1 MKCLKK
7 SLSTSLLL
15 LFLVVF
21 YARAQRLPQIDAE
34 RAMAYLTAQ
43 TDLGPRNPGSKGHTA
58 GRDYLFNE
66 LKKWADE
73 VHLQPFTHKKID
85 MWNICGV
92 FGEGEKPVLL
102 CAHWDTRPFADHD
115 PDPANRKTPIL
126 GANDGASGV
135 AVLLEIARQLHEA
148 PLPYPVVIVLFDGE
162 DYGRNTNEMFLGST
176 YYAKNPIPSKPRFAI
191 LLDMVGDA
199 DLSIPIEPFSQQAAP
214 ALVKAIWE
222 TAREIGAD
230 AFSTKLGPA
239 ILDDHIP
246 LIKAGIP
253 AVDIIDFSYPPW
265 HTIADT
271 PDKCSAQSLKTV
283 GDVTLRFLFTR
294 VSPP

>member
-1 MKCLKK
+1 MCLKK
-7 SLSTSLLL
+7 SLSAILA
-15 LFLVVF
+15 LFLWAGF
-21 YARAQRLPQIDAE
+21 HTRAQQIPQIDAD

-43 TDLGPRNPGSKGHTA
+43 TDLGPRNPGSDGHKA
-58 GRDYLFNE
+58 GRDYLAAE

-73 VHLQPFTHKKID
+73 VHLQPFTHKKIE
-85 MWNICGV
+85 MWNIAAT
-92 FGEGEKPVLL
+92 FGEGENPVLL
-102 CAHWDTRPFADHD
+102 CAHWDTRPFAEHD
-115 PDPANRKTPIL
+115 PKKENRKTPIL

-135 AVLLEIARQLHEA
+135 AVLLEMARQFHAA

-162 DYGRNTNEMFLGST
+162 DYGPTTDEMFLGST
-176 YYAKNPIPSKPRFAI
+176 YYAANPIPSKPRFAI

-199 DLSIPIEPFSQQAAP
+199 DLSIPVEPFSYRAAP
-214 ALVKAIWE
+214 ELVKGVWK
-222 TAREIGAD
+222 TAHEIGAD
-230 AFSTKLGPA
+230 AFVERMGPA

-253 AVDIIDFSYPPW
+253 AIDIIDFSYPHW

-283 GDVTLRFLFTR
+283 GDVVLRYLFTR

>member
-7 SLSTSLLL
+7 ILSAFLLL
-15 LFLVVF
+15 LLWAGFD
-21 YARAQRLPQIDAE
+21 ARAQRIPQVDAD

-43 TDLGPRNPGSKGHTA
+43 TDLGPRNPGSKGHAA
-58 GRDYLFNE
+58 GRDYLLNE
-66 LKKWADE
+66 LKKWADDAY
-73 VHLQPFTHKKID
+73 LQPFTHKKIQ
-85 MWNICGV
+85 MWNIVAV

-102 CAHWDTRPFADHD
+102 CAHWDTRPFAEHD
-115 PDPANRKTPIL
+115 PTPANRKTPIL

-135 AVLLEIARQLHEA
+135 AVLLEIARQLHET

-162 DYGRNTNEMFLGST
+162 DYGRTTAEMFLGST
-176 YYAKNPIPSKPRFAI
+176 HYAKNPVPSKPRFAI

-214 ALVKAIWE
+214 DLVKGVWE
-222 TAREIGAD
+222 TAHEIGAD
-230 AFSTKLGPA
+230 AFSTQIGQA
-239 ILDDHIP
+239 VLDDHIP

-253 AVDIIDFSYPPW
+253 AIDIIDFSYPYW

-271 PDKCSAQSLKTV
+271 PDKCSPQSLKTV
-283 GDVTLRFLFTR
+283 GDVTLRYLFTR

>member
-7 SLSTSLLL
+7 ILSASLLL
-15 LFLVVF
+15 LLWAGLD
-21 YARAQRLPQIDAE
+21 ARAQRIPQIDAD

-43 TDLGPRNPGSKGHTA
+43 TDLGPRNPGSKGHAA
-58 GRDYLFNE
+58 GRDYLLNE

-73 VHLQPFTHKKID
+73 VQLQPFTHKKIQ
-85 MWNICGV
+85 MWNIAAV

-102 CAHWDTRPFADHD
+102 CAHWDTRPFAEHD
-115 PDPANRKTPIL
+115 PTPANRKTPIL

-135 AVLLEIARQLHEA
+135 AVLLEIARQLHET

-162 DYGRNTNEMFLGST
+162 DYGRTTAEMFLGST
-176 YYAKNPIPSKPRFAI
+176 HYAKNPIPSKPRFAI

-214 ALVKAIWE
+214 DLVKGVWE
-222 TAREIGAD
+222 TAHEIGAD
-230 AFSTKLGPA
+230 AFSTTIGPA
-239 ILDDHIP
+239 VLDDHIP
-246 LIKAGIP
+246 LIRAGIP
-253 AVDIIDFSYPPW
+253 AIDIIDFSYPYW

-271 PDKCSAQSLKTV
+271 PDKCSPQSLKTV
-283 GDVTLRFLFTR
+283 GDVTLRYLFTR